1 MVGNLAVLNN
11 PKAILGGC
19 TTEKDPYTGL
29 DIIIPNDFSANL
41 TGTPSDPKWVLIRSA
56 MKVNIG
62 RALSK
67 LATDLKLFQ
76 GINKLTYG
84 GNGEFKFEPT
94 MLNEDLSAFATI
106 NFS

>member
-1 MVGNLAVLNN
+1 VGNLAVLNN

-19 TTEKDPYTGL
+19 TIEKDPYTGL

-41 TGTPSDPKWVLIRSA
+41 TGTPSDPRWVLIRSA
-56 MKVNIG
+56 MRVNIG

-67 LATDLKLFQ
+67 LATDLKFLQ

-84 GNGEFKFEPT
+84 GNGEITFGPT